1 MADQPGDL
9 GHVWNRV
16 IADLSGSSPQSGAAT
31 LSSQQ
36 RAFLRLTRPLGL
48 IDGTALLAAPSE
60 FAKDAIERILRLPIS
75 EALGR
80 HLGVAVTLAVVVDAS
95 AASGGSE
102 VPDPIGNGARTD
114 QRQRSGRGRT
124 GPAGTLAGSAG
135 HRRDRTDLAGP
146 AVATSC
152 AGPAPVRWRS
162 STRTVRPA
170 APHSTAGTRPS
181 GPATPP
187 RRPVRGRRP
196 S

>member
-1 MADQPGDL
+1 MPGRDAFALRSRVRSCAQGVDKSGDWTSARRARIVRPPIQLVRIDQCGATTGGGTTRGRPTRGPGARL
-9 GHVWNRV
+9 EPRHRRPLRLVPAVRRRH
-16 IADLSGSSPQSGAAT
+16 

-102 VPDPIGNGARTD
+102 VPDPVEQRGCRQRHG
-114 QRQRSGRGRT
+114 RQRSG
-124 GPAGTLAGSAG
+124 
-135 HRRDRTDLAGP
+135 
-146 AVATSC
+146 
-152 AGPAPVRWRS
+152 
-162 STRTVRPA
+162 
-170 APHSTAGTRPS
+170 TAR
-181 GPATPP
+181 P
-187 RRPVRGRRP
+187 RRTTALD
-196 S
+196 

>member
-102 VPDPIGNGARTD
+102 VPDPVRNGAAANGMAGHGAVGIGAADHRA
-114 QRQRSGRGRT
+114 GLNGT
-124 GPAGTLAGSAG
+124 GPNGTGPIRPKVGLSTTSAGAGS
-135 HRRDRTDLAGP
+135 
-146 AVATSC
+146 
-152 AGPAPVRWRS
+152 
-162 STRTVRPA
+162 
-170 APHSTAGTRPS
+170 
-181 GPATPP
+181 
-187 RRPVRGRRP
+187 
-196 S
+196 

>member
-1 MADQPGDL
+1 MPGSQAFAPRSRVRSCAQVWTSLGTRRPLGGPGWYDRRSDWYSSASPVRQRRGEDTLAEQPGDL

-102 VPDPIGNGARTD
+102 VPDPPGAV
-114 QRQRSGRGRT
+114 
-124 GPAGTLAGSAG
+124 
-135 HRRDRTDLAGP
+135 RTDLSDQQSAIG
-146 AVATSC
+146 SH
-152 AGPAPVRWRS
+152 GAP
-162 STRTVRPA
+162 
-170 APHSTAGTRPS
+170 
-181 GPATPP
+181 
-187 RRPVRGRRP
+187 
-196 S
+196 